1 MSDPLL
7 RRASKLCNCPMPLRW
22 GADYGLTVIKGAG
35 PYAQKLAIGRI
46 AYAIVKAGS
55 VMVAVD

>member
-1 MSDPLL
+1 
-7 RRASKLCNCPMPLRW
+7 MPLRW

-35 PYAQKLAIGRI
+35 PYAQKLATGQT
-46 AYAIVKAGS
+46 AYAIIKASS